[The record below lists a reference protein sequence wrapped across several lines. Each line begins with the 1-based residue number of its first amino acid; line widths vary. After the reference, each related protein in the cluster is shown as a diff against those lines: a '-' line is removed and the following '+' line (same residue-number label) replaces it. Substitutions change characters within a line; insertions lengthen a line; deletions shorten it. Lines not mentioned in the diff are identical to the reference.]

1 MLDFFVVCHRV
12 LNYVE
17 DLTIDE
23 EGKYELTNFSSKQT
37 TGVVKPSD
45 HMTLVLDLK
54 LSYSK
59 KCKNRVEMYNLKKN

>member
-54 LSYSK
+54 IPPLMKSGNGK
-59 KCKNRVEMYNLKKN
+59 KS